1 MNKIEY
7 PYPVAAVSMNSDAN
21 QRFLAAAIVLFLP
34 LALSSQPGSKPQLQL
49 RTGDEIYREACI
61 GCHGPHGEG
70 QPKVIVGFDPPKSMP
85 DFTKCEQTTPEYNR
99 DYKAVIR
106 DGGPER
112 AFSQIM
118 PSFRDA
124 LTSEQMDMVIQTL
137 RGFCKEGGWPRGE
150 MNLPRPLMTEKAF
163 PEDETVITSAVN
175 VQR

>member
-1 MNKIEY
+1 MGTILKHVPPPRSLCYLCIFDMEQRI
-7 PYPVAAVSMNSDAN
+7 PIFTLSLFVAV
-21 QRFLAAAIVLFLP
+21 VLR
-34 LALSSQPGSKPQLQL
+34 AQTGGTAQLQL

-70 QPKVIVGFDPPKSMP
+70 QPKVIVGFDPPQTMP

-124 LTSEQMDMVIQTL
+124 FTSEQIDMVVQTL
-137 RGFCKEGGWPRGE
+137 RSFCKERGWPGGE
-150 MNLPRPLMTEKAF
+150 MNFPRALATEKAF
-163 PEDETVITSAVN
+163 PEDETVITTNVN
-175 VQR
+175 